1 MSNDPYSPSWYRV
14 AELRPRLRGHVRIHR
29 HHYRGERWYVLED
42 RVSRRMH
49 RFNPVAYYAIGL
61 MDGRRTLQQI
71 WESALGR
78 FGDDAPTQDEMIRL
92 LGQLHAADV
101 LQADVT
107 PDVAELL
114 RRAKRATKSV
124 WRQNLLSPLAVR
136 IPLFDPERLLE
147 RWLPWYRPLFGW
159 GGALLWCLVVGSA
172 ILGVAQ
178 HWPELSRDFTDRVL
192 APQNLFLMWLTF
204 PLLKLCHE
212 FGHACATR
220 AWGGEVHEM
229 GVMFLVLMPIPYV
242 DASAATAFPE
252 MRRRAVVGAAGMLVE
267 LFIASVALF
276 LWLEAQPGIAR
287 AVLYNVMLIAGV
299 STVFFNANPLLRYDG
314 YYILCDLLQ
323 IPNLRNRANQYLAY
337 LVEGRLFGVKVA
349 APEASDGEKVW
360 FVLFAITSFAYRTF
374 IMLAIAVFIASRYMI
389 IGVLLALW
397 ALVASFVWPILRG
410 LGYLFLHS
418 RVRHR
423 RVRAL
428 AVTTAV
434 AGGLAVLLFVMPL
447 PLWVNAEGVID
458 VPEDARVRAGADGFV
473 RQVVVQPGEV
483 APRGAPLVAADD
495 FELGPRIR
503 VLEAQLRLLR
513 VRAHAELQ
521 DDRVRWQI
529 TQEEI
534 RATQAELA
542 HAREQ
547 QAALTV
553 RSPASGE
560 FVLAAARTCP
570 SASCARARTSATWS
584 RRGARRRACS
594 FPRTTSI
601 SCAAGPR
608 AFASSWPAGSTRPSR
623 RASGAKC
630 PRRATGWRTSPCR
643 ASAVARRPW
652 IRRIRS
658 APRRSAPGSSSSSTC
673 RRRAPSCWASTPMR
687 ASSSA
692 RSRSAGAPTASCGS
706 CSSSASRS
714 DGRRP
719 CCAQRLSGAG
729 RAARG
734 TARAAPCR
742 SALLRRRRGCTG
754 RKAATHRPAQR
765 RSRAS
770 RATSH
775 EST

>member
-1 MSNDPYSPSWYRV
+1 
-14 AELRPRLRGHVRIHR
+14 
-29 HHYRGERWYVLED
+29 
-42 RVSRRMH
+42 
-49 RFNPVAYYAIGL
+49 
-61 MDGRRTLQQI
+61 
-71 WESALGR
+71 
-78 FGDDAPTQDEMIRL
+78 
-92 LGQLHAADV
+92 
-101 LQADVT
+101 
-107 PDVAELL
+107 
-114 RRAKRATKSV
+114 
-124 WRQNLLSPLAVR
+124 
-136 IPLFDPERLLE
+136 
-147 RWLPWYRPLFGW
+147 
-159 GGALLWCLVVGSA
+159 
-172 ILGVAQ
+172 
-178 HWPELSRDFTDRVL
+178 
-192 APQNLFLMWLTF
+192 
-204 PLLKLCHE
+204 
-212 FGHACATR
+212 
-220 AWGGEVHEM
+220 M

-560 FVLAAARTCP
+560 FVLAAATDLPQRFV
-570 SASCARARTSATWS
+570 RK
-584 RRGARRRACS
+584 GQD
-594 FPRTTSI
+594 I
-601 SCAAGPR
+601 GY
-608 AFASSWPAGSTRPSR
+608 
-623 RASGAKC
+623 
-630 PRRATGWRTSPCR
+630 
-643 ASAVARRPW
+643 VV
-652 IRRIRS
+652 
-658 APRRSAPGSSSSSTC
+658 APGSATARVLVSQDDIDLV
-673 RRRAPSCWASTPMR
+673 
-687 ASSSA
+687 
-692 RSRSAGAPTASCGS
+692 RSRTT
-706 CSSSASRS
+706 RV
-714 DGRRP
+714 RVK
-719 CCAQRLSGAG
+719 LAG
-729 RAARG
+729 RLYETFEASIRREVPAASDRVANLAMSSVG
-734 TARAAPCR
+734 
-742 SALLRRRRGCTG
+742 GG
-754 RKAATHRPAQR
+754 KAALDPQDSQRAKTLGTWFEFELDLPAT
-765 RSRAS
+765 RAFVLGEHAYARFELGAEPIGW
-770 RATSH
+770 RAYRVVRQLFLKRFSV
-775 EST
+775 